1 MGHRGH
7 YGACTWELG
16 FEGEAR
22 LEEWVS
28 VKLIDTRL
36 NQGVGVRK
44 YDSMCSELCSPRS
57 APPIDPLRSPRMP
70 QNSLISCEWAWALF
84 ARCRGDGVGR
94 GCKVD

>member
-44 YDSMCSELCSPRS
+44 YDSMCSELCSPSFSPIYRPPQKPQTAPELS
-57 APPIDPLRSPRMP
+57 AFS
-70 QNSLISCEWAWALF
+70 
-84 ARCRGDGVGR
+84 
-94 GCKVD
+94 